1 MTSETFTAFVG
12 PVRFA
17 SGDRAALERTLA
29 PLGPHPEGLL
39 VFSDET
45 GRETDLDLTGAA
57 PRAPVGTRPGARKRG
72 RPKLGVT
79 AREVT
84 LLPRHWD
91 WLARQR
97 GGASASLRRLID
109 AAIAAEDP
117 GPAAKDAA
125 YRFLTAIA
133 GDQPGYEAAIR
144 ALYAGDSA
152 GFATAM
158 HGWPGDIRDH
168 AIFLARMR

>member
-1 MTSETFTAFVG
+1 MDDETFTAFLGTTRRV
-12 PVRFA
+12 
-17 SGDRAALERTLA
+17 SGTRDALVQALA
-29 PLGPHPEGLL
+29 PLGAHPEGLL
-39 VFSDET
+39 VFSDRT
-45 GRETDLDLTGAA
+45 GRETDLDLVGVS
-57 PRAPVGTRPGARKRG
+57 PRPPIATRPGARKRG

-79 AREVT
+79 AREIT

-109 AAIAAEDP
+109 AAIAVEDP
-117 GPAAKDAA
+117 GPGAKDAA

-133 GDQPGYEAAIR
+133 GDRPGYEAVIR
-144 ALYAGDSA
+144 ALYAGDAA

-158 HGWPGDIRDH
+158 QGWPIDIVTH
-168 AIFLARMR
+168 ALTLARLP